1 MNKKLL
7 IAAVGFIIF
16 SGCSSK
22 MPFKINN
29 NEVCDIAIKNHC
41 SSNSHYIIFCYPI
54 TNEPK
59 DILRAKAFTD
69 FRGFI
74 AKKLDKFFNYI
85 EKKYNY
91 IVGEKKREKIKEEIG
106 SKILGESEI
115 KESCSFKGHKYFV
128 IIVDKSKLK
137 NELKSMFALS
147 DKQFSEAFS
156 AIFG

>member
-1 MNKKLL
+1 MNKLL

-16 SGCSSK
+16 SGCSGK
-22 MPFKINN
+22 IPFKINN

-41 SSNSHYIIFCYPI
+41 SSNNRYFIFCYPV

-59 DILRAKAFTD
+59 EILRAKAFTD
-69 FRGFI
+69 FRSFM

-91 IVGEKKREKIKEEIG
+91 IVGDKKREKIKEEVG
-106 SKILGESEI
+106 SAILAESEV

-128 IIVDKSKLK
+128 IVVDKDKFKNRLK
-137 NELKSMFALS
+137 NMFALS
-147 DKQFSEAFS
+147 DKQFNEAFS